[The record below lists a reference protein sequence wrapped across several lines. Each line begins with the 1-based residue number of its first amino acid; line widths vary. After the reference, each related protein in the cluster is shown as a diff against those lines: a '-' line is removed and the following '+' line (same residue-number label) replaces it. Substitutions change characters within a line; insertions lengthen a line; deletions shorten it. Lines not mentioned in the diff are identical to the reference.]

1 MLPRFII
8 KTHTEAL
15 RPGNYSILITKCTFP
30 NKGAYPESVEKRLSE
45 FLGKSVAKYTILTA
59 TKKNRGFGFLLD
71 NMIWSWKGHVIN
83 AVIQYLNKHSDDTS
97 VYFSLERIERIA
109 YLRYFLE
116 TEGALILKLAERF
129 AIEGKLTYSYLKS
142 DIRNIFR
149 EIYEDYHDMAP
160 DFRSRIRIKEMF
172 KETQRRLKRKEQG
185 YDPGTLAHKI
195 KPHIQ
200 ALSDLHLLSID
211 KKDGEEIYKPYLYK
225 GVSPFDVLIE
235 TLCNLKQMEELFSTS
250 TDGYYSIIAQALN
263 LNPNRYFAEIHEE
276 ILKQTFLYGYKIM
289 KDKVTGMADIDAL
302 IDWSCIK
309 LLSEENVLATRKDIE
324 EFLHKMRQINPSSV
338 RYHVDGKGRIAYLI
352 LELENDI
359 KS

>member
-30 NKGAYPESVEKRLSE
+30 NKGAYPENVEKRLSE
-45 FLGKSVAKYTILTA
+45 FLGKSVAKYTILTV

-83 AVIQYLNKHSDDTS
+83 ALIQYLNKRSDDTS
-97 VYFSLERIERIA
+97 VYFSLEKIERIA

-116 TEGALILKLAERF
+116 TEGAFILKLAERF
-129 AIEGKLTYSYLKS
+129 TTEGKITYSYLKN

-149 EIYEDYHDMAP
+149 EIYEGYSDMAP

-185 YDPGTLAHKI
+185 YDPGTFAHKI

-200 ALSDLHLLSID
+200 ALSDLQLLSIN
-211 KKDGEEIYKPYLYK
+211 KKDSEEIYEPYLYN
-225 GVSPFDVLIE
+225 GVSPFAMLIE
-235 TLCNLKQMEELFSTS
+235 ELYNLRQMEKLFSTS
-250 TDGYYSIIAQALN
+250 TDGYYSVIVRALN
-263 LNPNRYFAEIHEE
+263 LDPERYSAETHEE
-276 ILKQTFLYGYKIM
+276 ILKRTFLYGYEIM
-289 KDKVTGMADIDAL
+289 KDEVTGMADIDAL
-302 IDWSCIK
+302 IDWCCIK
-309 LLSEENVLATRKDIE
+309 LLSVENILVTREDVEKLLDE
-324 EFLHKMRQINPSSV
+324 MRKADPSSV

-352 LELENDI
+352 LGLEE
-359 KS
+359 K